1 MYMFSGL
8 PGVSGRA
15 QVIPDQLAGFF
26 DQWVDKN
33 GHNRHN
39 ICEAASWM
47 AGQRLYVYS
56 LESH

>member
-15 QVIPDQLAGFF
+15 QVIPDQLAGFS

-33 GHNRHN
+33 GHN
-39 ICEAASWM
+39 ICVAASWM